1 MICFIQF
8 STDRCSK
15 LGLCD
20 KRIKIALECDG
31 TEIEDDDVFDE
42 LSKDDILFLVS
53 GEEWCKKSEKEEVT
67 TS

>member
-1 MICFIQF
+1 MNFLLIGAQ
-8 STDRCSK
+8 K

-20 KRIKIALECDG
+20 KRIKIVLECDG

-42 LSKDDILFLVS
+42 LSKDDILMFLVS
-53 GEEWCKKSEKEEVT
+53 GEEWCKESEKEEVS